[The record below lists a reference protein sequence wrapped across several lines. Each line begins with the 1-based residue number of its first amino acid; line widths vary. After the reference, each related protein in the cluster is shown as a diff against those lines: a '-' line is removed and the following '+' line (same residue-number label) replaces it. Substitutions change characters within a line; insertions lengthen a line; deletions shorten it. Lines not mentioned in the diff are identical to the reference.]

1 MVLIGSSS
9 PKSVPGRGEDEKF
22 FLYIHGEPSS
32 TLYPTEKL
40 VLHFAAYTPNL
51 ATTVGVQETPKS
63 LQWKEKERNMT
74 QDVLS
79 IIFWTQIFFF
89 IE

>member
-1 MVLIGSSS
+1 MENLHLHSI
-9 PKSVPGRGEDEKF
+9 
-22 FLYIHGEPSS
+22 L
-32 TLYPTEKL
+32 
-40 VLHFAAYTPNL
+40 LHFAAYTPNL
-51 ATTVGVQETPKS
+51 ATTVSVQETPKS

-89 IE
+89 IEWKILFYQPKSASNEKVFGLDFRISILYQ

>member
-9 PKSVPGRGEDEKF
+9 NPKSQVEDEKF

-63 LQWKEKERNMT
+63 LQWKKRNMT
-74 QDVLS
+74 QDNVLS
-79 IIFWTQIFFF
+79 FLDSNIFLH
-89 IE
+89 